1 MRRLEGMLGVGG
13 VGTVLTGGV
22 GYGRGR
28 LGGPGGGTQ
37 TRSGG
42 RWAVL
47 GIREARPALKAAH
60 ERA

>member
-1 MRRLEGMLGVGG
+1 VRSLEGVLGGRDC
-13 VGTVLTGGV
+13 TDRLGGV

-37 TRSGG
+37 RRSGG